1 MSSGKNSCHLPIV
14 GAILVEVKDTEA
26 VMAESFLGCVV
37 IIEVKNICQGC
48 DS

>member
-1 MSSGKNSCHLPIV
+1 MSSDKNSCHLPIV
-14 GAILVEVKDTEA
+14 RAILVEVKDTEA
-26 VMAESFLGCVV
+26 VVAESFLRGVV